1 MEKHTGFQLDSRTG
15 YFKNNGVDVMAF
27 MDIYPV
33 GHQAGVSMIM
43 HGKRIATNGDLRFEP
58 TPGRGRPFRSSLTGH
73 LMKKVIPSSRN
84 YAIPIRISI

>member
-33 GHQAGVSMIM
+33 GHQAGV
-43 HGKRIATNGDLRFEP
+43 A
-58 TPGRGRPFRSSLTGH
+58 
-73 LMKKVIPSSRN
+73 
-84 YAIPIRISI
+84 

>member
-43 HGKRIATNGDLRFEP
+43 HG
-58 TPGRGRPFRSSLTGH
+58 SSLTGH
-73 LMKKVIPSSRN
+73 LMKKVIPSPRN

>member
-1 MEKHTGFQLDSRTG
+1 MEKHIGFQLDSQTG

-43 HGKRIATNGDLRFEP
+43 HGKRIATNGDVLSGIFKTESYP
-58 TPGRGRPFRSSLTGH
+58 VWRGDTASQIWKTDW
-73 LMKKVIPSSRN
+73 
-84 YAIPIRISI
+84 YC